1 MALAQDQGND
11 MVLDEHAL
19 RVDMAAGFRWMDK
32 IGMADL
38 TAGSLVTRFPGD
50 TDVMFTHP
58 LGHYFDEICASDF
71 VKVNYDGEVID
82 GSNHRVTFAATN
94 PAAHVFRAR
103 ADVNAIIHAHAPAVM
118 AVSGLECGLLFAS
131 EPSFM
136 FYKGI
141 SYLDTDFH
149 FEDEYCQKVADTVG
163 DGKAI
168 IYRNHSFAVVGRD
181 VKEAIL
187 RAYLLN
193 QACEIQLRMM
203 ATGAKIH
210 QPSEQ
215 ELAHHYDAFFG
226 IPNFEYDGGLEWPG
240 VLRRLDREDPS
251 YRN

>member
-1 MALAQDQGND
+1 MALTENQSGEAISAEQT
-11 MVLDEHAL
+11 L
-19 RVDMAAGFRWMDK
+19 RVEMAAAFRWMDK

-38 TAGSLVTRFPGD
+38 TAGSLVTRFADD
-50 TDVMFTHP
+50 TEVMFTHP

-71 VKVNYDGEVID
+71 VQVNYAGEVID

-103 ADVNAIIHAHAPAVM
+103 PDVNAIIHAHAPAVM

-136 FYKGI
+136 FYKGL

-149 FEDEYCQKVADTVG
+149 FEDDYCRKVADTVG

-168 IYRNHSFAVVGRD
+168 IYRNHSFAVVGKD

-203 ATGAKIH
+203 ATGAEIH
-210 QPSEQ
+210 QPSDA
-215 ELAHHYDAFFG
+215 ELEHHHHAFFG
-226 IPNFEYDGGLEWPG
+226 IPGFEYDGSLEWPG
-240 VLRRLDREDPS
+240 VLRKLDREDSS

>member
-1 MALAQDQGND
+1 MSPAETAIEDPASAEQN
-11 MVLDEHAL
+11 L
-19 RVDMAAGFRWMDK
+19 RIDMAAGFRWIEK
-32 IGMADL
+32 TGMSDL
-38 TAGSLVTRFPGD
+38 TAGSLVTRLPGE
-50 TDVMFTHP
+50 TEWMFTHP

-71 VKVNYDGEVID
+71 FKVNYEGEAID
-82 GSNHRVTFAATN
+82 GSNHRVAFAATN
-94 PAAHVFRAR
+94 PAAHLFRAR
-103 ADVNAIIHAHAPAVM
+103 PDVNATIHAHAPAVM

-141 SYLDTDFH
+141 SYLDTDFY
-149 FEDEYCQKVADTVG
+149 FDDDYCRKVADTAG
-163 DGKAI
+163 DSKAI

-203 ATGAKIH
+203 ASGAKIH
-210 QPSEQ
+210 QPSDEQ
-215 ELAHHYDAFFG
+215 LQYHYDAFFG
-226 IPNFEYDGGLEWPG
+226 IADFEYDGSLEWPG